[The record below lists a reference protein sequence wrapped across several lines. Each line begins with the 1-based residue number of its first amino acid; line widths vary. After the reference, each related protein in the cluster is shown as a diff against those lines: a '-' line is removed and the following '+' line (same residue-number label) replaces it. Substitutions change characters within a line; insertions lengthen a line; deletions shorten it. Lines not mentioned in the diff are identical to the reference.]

1 MGIVGRG
8 RELGALRGWLDDAR
22 GGRGRLV
29 VCGGEAGIGKTRLA
43 QEFAGMALAAGTA
56 VSWGRCVEGEGAP
69 AYWPWRQ
76 VLRGLRVDAD
86 EVLAGDDRFGLF
98 EAVTEAIAQAAG
110 SQGLVI
116 LLDDVHRADE
126 PSLLVLRHLAA
137 QVSDLPVLV
146 LATHRLG
153 EPGSA
158 RVLAELPAERLE
170 LRGLDL
176 GAVREQL
183 PMASAE
189 QAEQVFQV
197 TGGNPL
203 FVTEVGRAIADG
215 SWQPDRPPRSVLDIV
230 AGRLDRVS
238 GDCRRMVQAAAIVGR
253 DFQLTTVAPVLDLT
267 VEDCLPLVDEA
278 IAFGFLDQPGRFSHA
293 LTRDAVAA
301 SLGTAERAAL
311 HRGIA
316 EALERQHAGDL
327 SEHLVEIAR
336 HRAHLAQY
344 GEGPIAQYWLTLAGD
359 EAVRR
364 LAYEEGVRLYQAAWE
379 IAPPK
384 PDERCARQITLGRAA
399 RLAGDLPTC
408 VKAATEAAAAAMD
421 DEQRAEAALVLEA
434 VPDPGINTVAKRLC
448 EEAMAGQVTDAT
460 RARLLAQ
467 RSHLAFYD
475 GEQDRTDEL
484 SRAALGLARQAH
496 ADQTTVGQA
505 LVSQALA
512 EQALADALHARQE
525 ACPGPAGRAE
535 RLQLAT
541 EMLELA
547 QRTSNPRAAMWGELW
562 RLDALIES
570 GRLAAAA
577 EDLPALEVAVE
588 RVGGPVSAWHHDRVA
603 ACIAQARGRYD
614 EAATVAR
621 RGFERMRVIEKAP
634 ATGAYFALLAALAG
648 HVGVSPEVARQAFD
662 PPPRFATMAHLSR
675 AYLQTCAGLTSEA
688 AASYRQ
694 AGPLDTWSLPVFFTL
709 PGYVYAALACA
720 GIGRYD
726 DLAELLRRLEP
737 FRGEHAVG
745 NGVAYLGPVELT
757 VGRGAAVLGRLDDA
771 VEDLTAA
778 VHQAG
783 SAGAPGFVAEAQY
796 HLART
801 LLERNRPGD
810 RALAESNSR
819 DAARLISALG
829 MTAYQTPSQEPVL
842 STRETEVAA
851 LVAEG
856 LTNRQIATRLVLS
869 ERTAQN
875 HVQHILTKLG
885 FTTRSQIATW
895 ATRGQL
901 STAMSDS
908 ADSRKPAGS

>member
-56 VSWGRCVEGEGAP
+56 VAWGRCVEGEGAP

-76 VLRGLRVDAD
+76 VLRGLKVDAD
-86 EVLAGDDRFGLF
+86 QVLAGEAGDRFRLF
-98 EAVTEAIAQAAG
+98 EAVTEAIAQAADP
-110 SQGLVI
+110 QGLVI

-146 LATHRLG
+146 LATHRI
-153 EPGSA
+153 SA
-158 RVLAELPAERLE
+158 RMLAELPVERLE
-170 LRGLDL
+170 LRGLDR

-183 PMASAE
+183 PMASTD

-215 SWQPDRPPRSVLDIV
+215 SWQPDRPPRTVLDIV

-238 GDCRRMVQAAAIVGR
+238 ADCRRMVQAAAIVGR
-253 DFQLTTVAPVLDLT
+253 DFQLTTVAAVLDLT
-267 VEDCLPLVDEA
+267 VEDCLPLTDEA

-327 SEHLVEIAR
+327 SQHLVEIAR

-344 GEGPIAQYWLTLAGD
+344 GEGAIAQYWLTLAAD

-379 IAPPK
+379 IASVDPT
-384 PDERCARQITLGRAA
+384 ERCQRQVTLGRAA
-399 RLAGDLPTC
+399 RLAGDLQTC
-408 VKAATEAAAAAMD
+408 VQAATEAATAALD

-434 VPDPGINTVAKRLC
+434 VPDPGINTIAKRLC
-448 EEAMAGQVTDAT
+448 EDALAGQVGDAT

-475 GEQDRTDEL
+475 GEQDRTDDL
-484 SRAALGLARQAH
+484 SRAALDLARQAN
-496 ADQTTVGQA
+496 DD
-505 LVSQALA
+505 
-512 EQALADALHARQE
+512 QALADALHARQE

-535 RLQLAT
+535 RLLLAT

-547 QRTSNPRAAMWGELW
+547 QRTGNPRSAMWGELW

-577 EDLPALEVAVE
+577 EELPALEVAVE

-603 ACIAQARGRYD
+603 ACVAQARGRYE
-614 EAATVAR
+614 EAAAIAR

-634 ATGAYFALLAALAG
+634 ATGAYYALLAALAG

-694 AGPLDTWSLPVFFTL
+694 AGPLDTWTLPAFFTL

-726 DLAELLRRLEP
+726 DLEELLRRLEP

-757 VGRGAAVLGRLDDA
+757 LGRGAAVLGRLDDA

-783 SAGAPGFVAEAQY
+783 CAGAPGFVAEAQY
-796 HLART
+796 HLARA
-801 LLERNRPGD
+801 LLDRNGPGD
-810 RALAESNSR
+810 RSQAESNSR
-819 DAARLISALG
+819 DALRLATSLG
-829 MTAYQTPSQEPVL
+829 MTAYLTQPEADPVL
-842 STRETEVAA
+842 SARETEVAA
-851 LVAEG
+851 LVADG

-885 FTTRSQIATW
+885 FTTRSQIASW
-895 ATRGQL
+895 VTRGQV

-908 ADSRKPAGS
+908 ADSRDAASS